1 MKKIHYL
8 SVYALLLSTSAWT
21 MSFKSNIQPLKLP
34 LILSTEQPPSIKY
47 TAPGKVN
54 VTALRMCGD
63 GDVAHFQNEHPDFDF
78 VAHDLKKLD
87 VVMGYW
93 IVEENSSDILPSS
106 SNFYPVVYQKINI
119 AEKAAER
126 VPEGKFFP
134 ITQDPISATSNG
146 LDIMKSEMIN
156 LYGAAKQAYKAD
168 KTYRVMAGTFACV
181 DPDESTELTENGSGT
196 FTPSPVQTMHSLAQI
211 PDEVNSA
218 FNTMNLEKIVDDNKK
233 IAIEAKAPN
242 QRKLYQNG
250 TNPEPY
256 KYTLGSNG
264 VSLNAQLLDIGEK
277 ILQTALPEGD
287 LAAYK
292 AALEDVSYKSS
303 LNGMTG
309 NELSFCNSVGATS
322 DKDNKRF
329 NFELFPM
336 NLSCKHLY
344 GEGNALTNAY
354 NALFNPGSKPDE
366 GQFKNLKKALAKR
379 FYIAAALEAAQKDH
393 SDNGKVV
400 HAGCFKKTNQKLIG
414 RLVGSYPLKFVV
426 DNGKY
431 ALKPNANNHIHPESL
446 FAISDYTRYFA
457 HDVLAIWGQVTPG
470 QGSSDS
476 SQLKNDY
483 GIKLPLNNP
492 TELLSKPVDTSSF
505 GSPININFKVR
516 SVGGSCTIYC

>member
-1 MKKIHYL
+1 MRKIHYL
-8 SVYALLLSTSAWT
+8 SVYALLLSTGAWS

-63 GDVAHFQNEHPDFDF
+63 GDVAHFQSEHPDFDF
-78 VAHDLKKLD
+78 VSHDLKKLD

-93 IVEENSSDILPSS
+93 IVEDSSSDILPSS
-106 SNFYPVVYQKINI
+106 SNFYPVVYQKIDI
-119 AEKAAER
+119 AEKTADLN
-126 VPEGKFFP
+126 PEGKFFP

-168 KTYRVMAGTFACV
+168 KVYRVMAGTFACV
-181 DPDESTELTENGSGT
+181 DPDESSELTVDGGGS
-196 FTPSPVQTMHSLAQI
+196 FTPSPVQTMHSLSQI
-211 PDEVNSA
+211 PEIVNDA
-218 FNTMNLEKIVDDNKK
+218 FNTMNLDKIVDDNKK
-233 IAIEAKAPN
+233 ISIETKAPN

-250 TNPEPY
+250 ATPEPY
-256 KYTLGSNG
+256 KYTLGDSG
-264 VSLNAQLLDIGEK
+264 VSLNTQLLDLGEK
-277 ILQTALPEGD
+277 ILKADLPAGD

-292 AALEDVSYKSS
+292 TAMEALPFSSALSGISGNDFSY
-303 LNGMTG
+303 
-309 NELSFCNSVGATS
+309 CNSVGAS
-322 DKDNKRF
+322 ANKDVKRF

-344 GEGNALTNAY
+344 GGGALVSAY

-366 GQFKNLKKALAKR
+366 GQFKNLKKDLAKR
-379 FYIAAALEAAQKDH
+379 FYTAAALEAAQKDH

-400 HAGCFKKTNQKLIG
+400 HSGCFKKTNQKLIG

-426 DNGKY
+426 DGGKY
-431 ALKPNANNHIHPESL
+431 ALKPNTNNHIHPESL
-446 FAISDYTRYFA
+446 FAISDYTNYFA
-457 HDVLAIWGQVTPG
+457 HEVLAIWGQVTPG
-470 QGSSDS
+470 QGSTDATTI
-476 SQLKNDY
+476 KNSN
-483 GIKLPLNNP
+483 GIKLPLNNN